1 MQSVWVIDTRTDRL
15 PAEPAI
21 MGDKRQTVSA
31 HHQSVFGVQEENIEQ
46 RFVGA
51 IVRELLCLS

>member
-46 RFVGA
+46 RFVWA
-51 IVRELLCLS
+51 IVHELLCLS